1 MKSDIKKSNQI
12 TIEKHKKQTDVI
24 FDYIDRKISTKKQ
37 KYSTDIEMSEVDF
50 PQEWS
55 ESMLSSNESKMME
68 EEDNKEPIKK
78 LSFKNIN
85 N

>member
-1 MKSDIKKSNQI
+1 MKSDFKKSNQI

-50 PQEWS
+50 P
-55 ESMLSSNESKMME
+55 
-68 EEDNKEPIKK
+68 
-78 LSFKNIN
+78 
-85 N
+85 